1 MLLMTI
7 PSCHGPYRKS
17 FGSRGHKN
25 WSLRRSV
32 YAIWRTSYPEVLQ
45 AAGVSWKVYQD
56 LAGQTSSP
64 DFGDGTRNSFAGIF
78 TDNSLLDFKQYAAA
92 APNSPLFQYRATGT
106 EIVNIIPTGSAL
118 VDAWEDD

>member
-7 PSCHGPYRKS
+7 PSSHGPNRKS
-17 FGSRGHKN
+17 SGSRGHKN

-56 LAGQTSSP
+56 LAGQTFSR
-64 DFGDGTRNSFAGIF
+64 DFGDGTRNSLAGNL
-78 TDNSLLDFKQYAAA
+78 TDNSLLCFKQYAEA
-92 APNSPLFQYRATGT
+92 APNSPLFQYGATGT
-106 EIVNIIPTGSAL
+106 KIVNIIPTGPAPA
-118 VDAWEDD
+118 DARED